1 MKGKKVMD
9 GIAGVLHNG
18 GLDAHRNYG
27 FMGKSIG
34 IWNDFRRGFAREIYN
49 NRKEIGLFTLDDIE
63 IDEDKI
69 RKALRDMPFLTA
81 IAKERRDEC
90 RYDIAKAIAKKKPIQ
105 VKK

>member
-1 MKGKKVMD
+1 MKSKKVID

-49 NRKEIGLFTLDDIE
+49 NRKEIGLFTLSDIE
-63 IDEDKI
+63 IDVVNVENIMCDEI
-69 RKALRDMPFLTA
+69 RRNATF
-81 IAKERRDEC
+81 KEM
-90 RYDIAKAIAKKKPIQ
+90 AKAIADKRPI
-105 VKK
+105 KIKE

>member
-1 MKGKKVMD
+1 MSEIVE
-9 GIAGVLHNG
+9 GINETVKEYLELLDDHIPIANYHMGSVT
-18 GLDAHRNYG
+18 GL
-27 FMGKSIG
+27 SQ
-34 IWNDFRRGFAREIYN
+34 EIYN